1 MSVCLHCGAELGA
14 DARFCDNCGA
24 PAPPPAR
31 FCGECG
37 GELEPDSTFCSLC
50 GARVDPAPARAD
62 GLGPDEAHTMVL
74 PPAAAPSPA
83 PTTRIDFRPAPIGS
97 PPPAAAPET
106 PEGQRSLAWVL
117 WLVAAV
123 ALVAIVGGGAFVVTR
138 MIDRP
143 RDGGSSAG
151 GSAAASSAGASAG
164 QASGVGASPEASP
177 AAGVQPASPSS
188 PSSPPAA
195 TVSRA
200 SERQQI
206 EASLQA
212 YFAGINAGDYRAA
225 WEQFTARLKH
235 RAPLAKFAAGDS
247 SSHDSN
253 VVVHWVKWTNSR
265 TAIAYV
271 TFSSTQ
277 DSAQGPN
284 GDTADNWTLEYT
296 MKLVNGR
303 WLINGDVGHNGS
315 KYTSG

>member
-24 PAPPPAR
+24 PAAPPAR

-37 GELEPDSTFCSLC
+37 GELEPGSTFCSLC
-50 GARVDPAPARAD
+50 GARVDAAPAAAA
-62 GLGPDEAHTMVL
+62 GPDEAHTMIL
-74 PPAAAPSPA
+74 PPAPASSPAATTYTRAAPAPIEPAYPAAAP
-83 PTTRIDFRPAPIGS
+83 G
-97 PPPAAAPET
+97 PP
-106 PEGQRSLAWVL
+106 GKQRSLGWLL

-123 ALVAIVGGGAFVVTR
+123 VLVAVVGGAAFVVTR

-143 RDGGSSAG
+143 HNG
-151 GSAAASSAGASAG
+151 ASSAGTTTG
-164 QASGVGASPEASP
+164 QVSGVSASPEGSP
-177 AAGVQPASPSS
+177 AAGVQPASSGS
-188 PSSPPAA
+188 PSSSPVA

-206 EASLQA
+206 EASLHA

-225 WEQFTARLKH
+225 WEQFTSRLKN

-247 SSHDSN
+247 SSHDTN

-277 DSAQGPN
+277 NSAQGPN